1 MILITEDAKIV
12 ASLKEISCIVL
23 NAELVLKYIVPQV
36 TQSLGELLDGPKSL
50 QTL

>member
-12 ASLKEISCIVL
+12 ASLKEMYYTAL
-23 NAELVLKYIVPQV
+23 NAEIVSKYLLPHV
-36 TQSLGELLDGPKSL
+36 TQSFGELLDGPKSL